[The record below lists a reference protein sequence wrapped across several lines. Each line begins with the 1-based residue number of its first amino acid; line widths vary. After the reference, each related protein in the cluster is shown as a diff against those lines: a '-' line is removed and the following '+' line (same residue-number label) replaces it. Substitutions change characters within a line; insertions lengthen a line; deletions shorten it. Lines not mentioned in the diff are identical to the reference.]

1 MKIKRSK
8 KEQQI
13 QDEYLRKV
21 FNEIKEQQELVAVI
35 LPRGTW
41 EEIICSINLALKNK

>member
-8 KEQQI
+8 KEQQA

-21 FNEIKEQQELVAVI
+21 FKEIKEQQELVAVI
-35 LPRGTW
+35 LPRGTL
-41 EEIICSINLALKNK
+41 EEIAYSIKLALKVK